1 MTSSQIPSPEQ
12 AIWTVDG
19 LNIAGQVFG
28 PDDGPSVLA
37 LHGWLDNS
45 ASFETLARALPQ
57 LRIIALDMPGHG
69 LSDHRSPD
77 STYQIWDDV
86 PQLLGVLEQ
95 LGGENHILVG
105 HSRGGMIASLIA
117 AVAPERV
124 SALITLDAMLALP
137 NDDADL
143 ITQFRSFLRDRKRQA
158 NKPVRVFES
167 VDEYIERRTRAG
179 EPASIAAQ
187 LAGRSLRK
195 TGSGLEWRG
204 DPRLSGASAI
214 KLNTGQNKALLEALT
229 MPVLNIWASPSA
241 RMQRLTDAAR
251 ALAAR
256 HVADL
261 TVADIPGHHHWHM
274 EEETACKIA
283 AEIMMFLE
291 PKL

>member
-1 MTSSQIPSPEQ
+1 M
-12 AIWTVDG
+12 
-19 LNIAGQVFG
+19 AGSTIRRVSRRWQG
-28 PDDGPSVLA
+28 PC
-37 LHGWLDNS
+37 
-45 ASFETLARALPQ
+45 RK
-57 LRIIALDMPGHG
+57 LRIVALDMPGHG

-95 LGGENHILVG
+95 LGGENHILIG

-124 SALITLDAMLALP
+124 RALITLDAMLALP
-137 NDDADL
+137 NDDAAL
-143 ITQFRSFLRDRKRQA
+143 ITQFRSFLRDRERQS
-158 NKPVRVFES
+158 NKPVRVFAS

-179 EPASIAAQ
+179 EPATIAAQ
-187 LAGRSLRK
+187 LADRSLRE
-195 TGSGLEWRG
+195 TRSGLEWRG

-214 KLNTGQNKALLEALT
+214 KLNAGQNKALLEALT

-261 TVADIPGHHHWHM
+261 TVADIAGHHHWHM
-274 EEETACKIA
+274 EDEAAGRIA

-291 PKL
+291 AKL